1 MASKWDI
8 IGVQLHHSVLVTNL
22 ECVKGYN
29 VENNCRHVL
38 QAAME
43 SGNLP
48 NYGVL
53 LRVLRSDGV
62 DLAQI
67 ASDLVEA
74 VKESLR
80 EHAQQSA
87 ATLPSTNG
95 DSQPPEPSTPT
106 DTSDTARILNPLP

>member
-22 ECVKGYN
+22 ECVPGYN

-53 LRVLRSDGV
+53 LKVLKSDGV
-62 DLAQI
+62 DLAQV
-67 ASDLVEA
+67 AADLVVA

-80 EHAQQSA
+80 EDARRSD
-87 ATLPSTNG
+87 TTPLSTNG
-95 DSQPPEPSTPT
+95 DSQPLEPSTPT
-106 DTSDTARILNPLP
+106 DASDTARILNPLP